1 MKQSLI
7 LVDAFRSL
15 NECRRTGKGRFVGC
29 AQLLSA
35 WFHGQFWKVDKVSY
49 RVFSE
54 NYSPLKEIR
63 ALWMLPDETLYRC
76 GDFD

>member
-7 LVDAFRSL
+7 LVDAFRS
-15 NECRRTGKGRFVGC
+15 
-29 AQLLSA
+29 LLSA

-54 NYSPLKEIR
+54 NYSPLKEIVAIPR
-63 ALWMLPDETLYRC
+63 WNDIS
-76 GDFD
+76 